1 MGRAIDWLLASAAGV
16 VLAVMIQLNSQLAAH
31 SSAFFAS
38 WIAHGIGAV
47 VALFLVAAASWL
59 ARFADTGR
67 DAGDAASPLPRLSAP
82 FWAYLGGIPGAFTV
96 VLAAIAVNGG
106 LTLSATLAL
115 MLVGQMAFGMAAD
128 GFGWFGLARRRF
140 GAKQLLGAF
149 ALLSGS
155 AILLLGGRES

>member
-38 WIAHGIGAV
+38 WIAHGVGAV

-59 ARFADTGR
+59 ARFGR
-67 DAGDAASPLPRLSAP
+67 DAGDAAGPLPRLSAP

-128 GFGWFGLARRRF
+128 SFGWFGLARRPLAARE
-140 GAKQLLGAF
+140 LLGAL
-149 ALLSGS
+149 ALLAGS
-155 AILLLGGRES
+155 AILLLRGNES

>member
-38 WIAHGIGAV
+38 WIAHGVGAV

-67 DAGDAASPLPRLSAP
+67 DAGDAAGPLPRRSAP

-115 MLVGQMAFGMAAD
+115 MLVGQMAFGMAGD
-128 GFGWFGLARRRF
+128 SFGWFGLARRPLAARE
-140 GAKQLLGAF
+140 LLGAL
-149 ALLSGS
+149 ALLAGS
-155 AILLLGGRES
+155 AILLLGGNES